1 MIAYAYDYY
10 KDIWLE
16 MDIIMPTLI
25 LSNLGFKDCWYFQI
39 KEEGYDRPQNVHCYM
54 EHIIF
59 SKREFIIKDIIE

>member
-1 MIAYAYDYY
+1 
-10 KDIWLE
+10 

-39 KEEGYDRPQNVHCYM
+39 KEDGYDRPQNVHCYM